1 MLEDIVVIDMEFQHL
16 NQYELRQICYFLAV
30 VQSNNNFTEAAKRL
44 GIKQPPLSQR
54 IQALEKLL
62 SADQKTLAV
71 KLFDRSKRPIELT
84 EAGQAFLI
92 EARQALIHLD
102 RAVSHARQASQ
113 GEIGRL
119 IIGMNNSIAN
129 TILPEVVQLFQQQ
142 FPKVELELHEVTI
155 QQELQMLKN
164 HQLDV
169 IFQRSP
175 SFAHND
181 LALRYQPILEEYF
194 VVALPATHAL
204 ADQTKIPLQALAN
217 DAIILPSLDVLPF
230 YEKIVTLCR
239 EAGFEPKI
247 NQTVTVTGV
256 VTLLSMVAAGVGV
269 SILPNHVQTLHREGV
284 VYRSLQSATLNRQ
297 IAVVWRQEDT
307 SAVLPQFFKVVK
319 EVMNPSLVDSWWQRD
334 WFCQLKIMLS
344 FY

>member
-1 MLEDIVVIDMEFQHL
+1 MEFQHL
-16 NQYELRQICYFLAV
+16 SQFELRQICYFIAV
-30 VQSNNNFTEAAKRL
+30 VQANNNFSEAAKRL

-54 IQALEKLL
+54 IQALEELL
-62 SADQKTLAV
+62 STHQKTLAV

-84 EAGQAFLI
+84 EAGQAFLV
-92 EARQALIHLD
+92 EAQQALIHLN
-102 RAVSHARQASQ
+102 RAVSYARQASQ

-129 TILPEVVQLFQQQ
+129 TILPEVVQEFQQR

-155 QQELQMLKN
+155 QHEIQMLKN

-175 SFAHND
+175 SFEQND
-181 LALRYQPILEEYF
+181 PALSFQPILEEYF
-194 VVALPATHAL
+194 VVALPTTHAL
-204 ADQTKIPLQALAN
+204 ADQSKISLKALAD

-230 YEKIVTLCR
+230 YEKVVTLCR

-256 VTLLSMVAAGVGV
+256 VTLLSLVAAGVGV

-284 VYRSLQSATLNRQ
+284 VYRSLQNAALNRQ
-297 IAVVWRQEDT
+297 IAVVWRQED
-307 SAVLPQFFKVVK
+307 SSIVLRQFLKVIQ
-319 EVMNPSLVDSWWQRD
+319 EVMNLSLLDSW
-334 WFCQLKIMLS
+334 
-344 FY
+344 